1 MRINPA
7 ATIFIAGNNDGT
19 LVQGTVN
26 SASTNTF
33 LTGTVGELH
42 AVAYTSD
49 STYFA
54 VAGSSGLIYMYNA
67 VTSTL

>member
-1 MRINPA
+1 M
-7 ATIFIAGNNDGT
+7 
-19 LVQGTVN
+19 VQGTVN